1 MTEIELTEQIL
12 IAHRRP
18 EAVPEQAK
26 GLLPRETP
34 RQFWERLQRLLPDG
48 REQRLVYLLYHCG
61 LRPAEIVRLCPQEWS
76 DVREV
81 IRLRAIV
88 LRRLLA
94 ELPLIAEEA
103 SQISSC

>member
-1 MTEIELTEQIL
+1 MTEIELTEQIV
-12 IAHRRP
+12 IAHRRL
-18 EAVPEQAK
+18 EAVPEPAE

-34 RQFWERLQRLLPDG
+34 QQFWQRLQRLVPDD
-48 REQRLVYLLYHCG
+48 REQRLAYLLYHCG
-61 LRPAEIVRLCPQEWS
+61 LRPVEIVRLCPQEWS

-88 LRRLLA
+88 LKRLLA

-103 SQISSC
+103 PQNSSY